1 MINSNT
7 MIRVGLRKLVAQ
19 INVQRA
25 EQGKPDL
32 TYKELATAAD
42 LSPTTIAH
50 FSTGKA
56 QGAEFATLDRLL
68 SALEVEAGRPIELGE
83 LLERVRPVEA
93 IR

>member
-1 MINSNT
+1 VINSDT

-25 EQGKPDL
+25 ERGEPDL
-32 TYKELATAAD
+32 TYKELAAAAA
-42 LSPTTIAH
+42 LSPTTIAQ

-56 QGAEFATLDRLL
+56 KGAEFVTLDRLL

-83 LLERVRPVEA
+83 LLERVRPSDVPA
-93 IR
+93 